1 MPHLPLPKARE
12 EEAAVRGLPLD
23 PLGVSHLRPGLRHH
37 KLFPLLFN
45 HLLSLLLL
53 QISHPAEEE
62 EGEGEEGLAL
72 NSHNPSNS
80 RGHSSSN
87 SKCSDRG
94 VSHLAAVLCRPEPP
108 TATQSHSRSK
118 DQSQAYETLLFLTLL
133 QHSNS
138 NSNSSSNNTMLRT
151 TVLGLLATTNH
162 PRLLH
167 TRQMHIH
174 QWGPVVVGGM
184 L

>member
-1 MPHLPLPKARE
+1 MEEEGPHLPLPKARE

-23 PLGVSHLRPGLRHH
+23 PLGVSHLRPDLRHH

-53 QISHPAEEE
+53 QTSHPAE
-62 EGEGEEGLAL
+62 EEGLAL

-80 RGHSSSN
+80 RDHSSN

-94 VSHLAAVLCRPEPP
+94 VSRLAAALCRPEPP

-118 DQSQAYETLLFLTLL
+118 DQSRAYETLLFLTLL
-133 QHSNS
+133 QHSS
-138 NSNSSSNNTMLRT
+138 NSNSSNNTMLRT
-151 TVLGLLATTNH
+151 TVLDLLATTNH
-162 PRLLH
+162 PQLLH
-167 TRQMHIH
+167 THQMRIH